1 MLLLTIAGQTET
13 IEETESLRAE
23 AMRRLFA
30 AKQAGD
36 TTAQLRRD
44 DVQTTPQEPATPA
57 GQVSQVA
64 VERIQRDEAAAVRAG
79 FAMRPPVYAPGTRV
93 LPLGDDNLRLERVR
107 VERMPQFADSAGRVA
122 AAIAAEQRM
131 DVAIDAAD
139 LRMTDDGFLS
149 VPWQGARYRVGIEA
163 DAFPQFCERGGFGVG
178 TRYLADLCGAPL
190 RAHNVNE
197 QLTTRGAGRLV
208 LRTRRGHEG
217 GRALFATVTPK
228 YTAVDTDVVLG
239 SVVPLLADAR
249 TELRYDGTGAKATA
263 LWMPDRVVD
272 MAAGDVF
279 KAGVRIST
287 DDTGRGKIR
296 ISAVLF
302 RNLCLNL
309 IIIDEAEVETF
320 ASIHRGAR
328 ERILAGVQTG
338 ITAALG
344 KIDHFLTAWGKAR
357 STPVSSV
364 KETLARWVKDRAL
377 VVPGRSQDD
386 RDQAVEAMLRAWRK
400 EPGNTLADAVNAVT
414 RAAHENPMWG
424 VDWQEEIERQ
434 ASRLILLP
442 R

>member
-13 IEETESLRAE
+13 IEETEALRAE

-44 DVQTTPQEPATPA
+44 DVQTTPQEVTPA

-107 VERMPQFADSAGRVA
+107 VERMPQFADSAGQASA
-122 AAIAAEQRM
+122 AVAAEQR
-131 DVAIDAAD
+131 IDATVDAAT
-139 LRMTDDGFLS
+139 LRMMPDGFLS

-163 DAFPQFCERGGFGVG
+163 DAWSQFCERGGFGIG
-178 TRYLADLCGAPL
+178 ARYLADLCSTRL
-190 RAHNVNE
+190 RSDAVNE
-197 QLTTRGAGRLV
+197 HLAGRTDRLV
-208 LRTRRGHEG
+208 LRTRRAQDGA
-217 GRALFATVTPK
+217 GRSVFATVTPK

-272 MAAGDVF
+272 LAAGDVF

-320 ASIHRGAR
+320 ASVHRGAR

-338 ITAALG
+338 ITSALG

-357 STPVSSV
+357 ATPVSSV
-364 KETLARWVKDRAL
+364 KETLARWVKDRVL